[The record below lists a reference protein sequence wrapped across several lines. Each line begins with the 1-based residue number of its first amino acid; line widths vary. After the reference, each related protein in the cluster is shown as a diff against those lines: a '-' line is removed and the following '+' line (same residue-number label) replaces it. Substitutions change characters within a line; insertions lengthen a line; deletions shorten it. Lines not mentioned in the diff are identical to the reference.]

1 MHFTASQRKGIL
13 FILVFFQIAVVYH
26 VLDRWL
32 HPVQRYDFSAFE
44 EKFSTRYDSIQNYLQ
59 QADSNRAALQSL
71 ASPAPGLA
79 SPLAPALPL
88 KRSPQPVDQSRRLIN
103 INTATLE
110 ELTTLPRIGPK
121 IAARIVEYRSQ
132 HGAFA
137 AKKELTKVNGI
148 GPKTYEQIQHL
159 ITVE

>member
-1 MHFTASQRKGIL
+1 MHFTASQQKGIL
-13 FILVFFQIAVVYH
+13 FILVFFQLAVVYH

-32 HPVQRYDFSAFE
+32 HPVQAYDFSAFE
-44 EKFSTRYDSIQNYLQ
+44 EKFYTRYDSIQSYLQ
-59 QADSNRAALQSL
+59 QADSNRVVLQDPRP
-71 ASPAPGLA
+71 PAQIQA

-88 KRSPQPVDQSRRLIN
+88 KRSPQPGDQARRLIN

-110 ELTTLPRIGPK
+110 ELTALPRIGPK
-121 IAARIVEYRSQ
+121 MAARIVEYRSQ

-137 AKKELTKVNGI
+137 AKKEITKVRGI
-148 GPKTYEQIQHL
+148 GAKTYEQIQHL